1 MLRKFLYIAITKR
14 LCTIMRIIISQLFF
28 FLITLTTV
36 TSQAQ
41 SDELPNRLFKVHDTY
56 RETTLTQRRFKQ
68 KDILPLIAK
77 RQGNP
82 LYKIET
88 VGQSFEGRT
97 LQMIKVGTGKKK
109 VLLWTQM
116 HGDEPTATMASFD
129 IFNFL
134 EGKNDGFDDFRK
146 ELLEKTTLYFVP
158 MLNPDGAERYQRR
171 TMQGIDMNRDAAS
184 RQTPEAVVLKGLVD
198 QLKPDYGFNLHD
210 QSPRYSAGR
219 SAKVATISFL
229 ATSYDYE
236 LNINPVRERSMQLI
250 VGMNKVLQ
258 KYIPGQVARYS
269 DDHEPRGFGDNVQK
283 WGTTLVLIE
292 SGGYVGDPEKQYIRK
307 LNFMAILSALDKI
320 ADNSLTKEKRDDYYK
335 IPENG
340 RWVYDLVV
348 RNATVKQSGKSFL
361 ADLGINR
368 NEVSYSNAT
377 KFFYYSKI
385 EDFGD
390 LHPQFGSEEI
400 DAKGLTIEK
409 GKVYPATYKNVSEV
423 SKLNALSLLKQG
435 YTYVRLASDS
445 NTRALGLYFT
455 TTPLHVLRSG
465 QAAPSGTPGLGNTA
479 TFILKKGAVVKY
491 AVING
496 FVYDLEDF
504 EAGKGN
510 GIIE

>member
-1 MLRKFLYIAITKR
+1 M
-14 LCTIMRIIISQLFF
+14 IMRIFISQLFF
-28 FLITLTTV
+28 FFITLTTV

-41 SDELPNRLFKVHDTY
+41 KDELPDRLFKIHDTY

-68 KDILPLIAK
+68 KDILPLLAK

-82 LYKIET
+82 LYNIET
-88 VGQSFEGRT
+88 VGESFEGRT

-146 ELLEKTTLYFVP
+146 DLLENTTLYFVP

-198 QLKPDYGFNLHD
+198 KLKPDYGFNLHD

-236 LNINPVRERSMQLI
+236 LSINPVRERSMQLI

-258 KYIPGQVARYS
+258 KYIPGQVARYA

-307 LNFMAILSALDKI
+307 LNFMAILSALNKI

-340 RWVYDLVV
+340 KWVYDLVV

-409 GKVYPATYKNVSEV
+409 GKVYPTTYKNVSEV

-435 YTYVRLASDS
+435 YTYVRLTPDS

-465 QAAPSGTPGLGNTA
+465 QVAPSGTPGLGNTA
-479 TFILKKGAVVKY
+479 TFILKKGSVVKY

-496 FVYDLEDF
+496 FVYDLDDF
-504 EAGKGN
+504 EAGDGN

>member
-1 MLRKFLYIAITKR
+1 
-14 LCTIMRIIISQLFF
+14 MRSFISQLLFS
-28 FLITLTTV
+28 FLTLTT
-36 TSQAQ
+36 SISMAQ
-41 SDELPNRLFKVHDTY
+41 SADQARRLFDAHKNF
-56 RETTLTQRRFKQ
+56 REITLTQRRFKQ
-68 KDILPLIAK
+68 KDILPLIEK
-77 RQGNP
+77 RKSNN
-82 LYKIET
+82 LYKVES
-88 VGQSFEGRT
+88 VGQSFEGRDI
-97 LQMIKVGTGKKK
+97 QMLKIGNGAKK

-129 IFNFL
+129 IFNFF
-134 EGKNDGFDDFRK
+134 EAKNDGFDELRK
-146 ELLEKTTLYFVP
+146 AILDNTTLYFVP

-171 TMQGIDMNRDAAS
+171 TMQGIDMNRDAAA
-184 RQTPEAVVLKGLVD
+184 RQTPEAQILKGLVD
-198 QLKPDYGFNLHD
+198 KLKPDFGFNLHD

-219 SAKVATISFL
+219 SPKVATISFL

-236 LNINPVRERSMQLI
+236 LSINPVRERSMQLI
-250 VGMNKVLQ
+250 VGMNKILQ
-258 KYIPGQVARYS
+258 EYIPGQVARYS

-292 SGGYVGDPEKQYIRK
+292 SGGYVGDPEKQYIRQ
-307 LNFMAILSALDKI
+307 LNFMAILSALGSI
-320 ADNSLTKEKRDDYYK
+320 SDNSLKKENREDYYK

-348 RNATVKQSGKSFL
+348 RNANVKQAGKTFT

-368 NEVSYSNAT
+368 SEVSYSNAT

-390 LHPQFGSEEI
+390 LHPQYGSQEL
-400 DAKGLTIEK
+400 DAAGLTIEK
-409 GKVYPATYKNVSEV
+409 GKVYPTTYKNVSEV
-423 SKLNALSLLKQG
+423 SKLNALNLLKEG

-455 TTPLHVLRSG
+455 SSPLHILRSG

-479 TFILKKGAVVKY
+479 TFILKKEGKVKY

-496 FVYDLEDF
+496 FLYDLDNFKTGE
-504 EAGKGN
+504 GN

>member
-1 MLRKFLYIAITKR
+1 
-14 LCTIMRIIISQLFF
+14 MRSFISQLLFF
-28 FLITLTTV
+28 ILALTT
-36 TSQAQ
+36 SISMAQ
-41 SDELPNRLFKVHDTY
+41 SADQARRLFDAHKNF

-68 KDILPLIAK
+68 KDILPLIEK
-77 RQGNP
+77 RKGNS
-82 LYKIET
+82 LYKIES
-88 VGQSFEGRT
+88 VGQSFEGRDI
-97 LQMIKVGTGKKK
+97 QMLKIGNGAKK

-129 IFNFL
+129 IFNFF
-134 EGKNDGFDDFRK
+134 EGKNDGFDELRK
-146 ELLEKTTLYFVP
+146 TILDHTTLYFVP

-171 TMQGIDMNRDAAS
+171 TMQGIDMNRDAAA
-184 RQTPEAVVLKGLVD
+184 RQTPEAQILKGLVD
-198 QLKPDYGFNLHD
+198 KLKPDFGFNLHD

-219 SAKVATISFL
+219 SPKVATISFL

-236 LNINPVRERSMQLI
+236 LSINPVRERSMQLI
-250 VGMNKVLQ
+250 VGMNKILQ
-258 KYIPGQVARYS
+258 EYIPGQVARYS

-292 SGGYVGDPEKQYIRK
+292 SGGYVGDPEKQYIRQ
-307 LNFMAILSALDKI
+307 LNFIAILSALGTI
-320 ADNSLTKEKRDDYYK
+320 SDNSLTKENREEYYN

-348 RNATVKQSGKSFL
+348 RNANVKQAGKTFT

-368 NEVSYSNAT
+368 SEVSYSSAT

-390 LHPQFGSEEI
+390 LHPQYGSQEL
-400 DAKGLTIEK
+400 DAAGLTIEK
-409 GKVYPATYKNVSEV
+409 GKVYPTTYKNVSEV
-423 SKLNALSLLKQG
+423 SKLNALNLLKEG

-455 TTPLHVLRSG
+455 TSPLHILRSG

-479 TFILKKGAVVKY
+479 TFILKKGSKVKY

-496 FVYDLEDF
+496 FLYDLDNFKTGE
-504 EAGKGN
+504 GN

>member
-1 MLRKFLYIAITKR
+1 MKLSIKPFIFFITALTTIDSSAQSADQAKR
-14 LCTIMRIIISQLFF
+14 LFD
-28 FLITLTTV
+28 
-36 TSQAQ
+36 AHKNYK
-41 SDELPNRLFKVHDTY
+41 EA
-56 RETTLTQRRFKQ
+56 TLTQRRFKQ
-68 KDILPLIAK
+68 KDILPLIEK
-77 RQGNP
+77 RKSNS
-82 LYKIET
+82 LYSVESA
-88 VGQSFEGRT
+88 GQSFEGRNI
-97 LQMIKVGTGKKK
+97 QMLKLGKGSKK

-129 IFNFL
+129 MFNFF
-134 EGKNDGFDDFRK
+134 EGKNDGFDALRK
-146 ELLEKTTLYFVP
+146 KILDNTTLYFVP

-171 TMQGIDMNRDAAS
+171 TMQGIDMNRDAAA
-184 RQTPEAVVLKGLVD
+184 RQTPEAQILKGLVD
-198 QLKPDYGFNLHD
+198 KLKPDYGFNLHD

-236 LNINPVRERSMQLI
+236 LSINPVRERSMQLI
-250 VGMNKVLQ
+250 VGMNKILQ

-292 SGGYVGDPEKQYIRK
+292 SGGYVGDPEKQYIRQ
-307 LNFMAILSALDKI
+307 LNFMSILSALDVI
-320 ADNSLTKEKRDDYYK
+320 ADNSLTKENRDDYYK

-340 RWVYDLVV
+340 KWLYDLVV
-348 RNATVKQSGKSFL
+348 RNATVKQAGKSFT

-368 NEVSYSNAT
+368 NEVSYSNAS

-390 LHPQFGSEEI
+390 LHPQFGSQEL
-400 DAKGLTIEK
+400 DAQGFTIEK
-409 GKVYPATYKNVSEV
+409 GKVYPTTYKNVSEI
-423 SKLNALSLLKQG
+423 SKLNALNLLKEG
-435 YTYVRLASDS
+435 YTYVRLTPDS
-445 NTRALGLYFT
+445 NTRSLGLYFT
-455 TTPLHVLRSG
+455 TSPLHILRNG

-479 TFILKKGAVVKY
+479 TFILKKGGKVRY

-496 FVYDLEDF
+496 FVYDLDNFKSGE
-504 EAGKGN
+504 GN

>member
-1 MLRKFLYIAITKR
+1 LYIAITKWR
-14 LCTIMRIIISQLFF
+14 YTTMRIFVSHLLFL
-28 FLITLTTV
+28 LITLTTV
-36 TSQAQ
+36 QSQAQ
-41 SDELPNRLFKVHDTY
+41 SEDLARRLFNAHQTF
-56 RETTLTQRRFKQ
+56 REASLTQRRFKQ
-68 KDILPLIAK
+68 KDILPLISK

-82 LYKIET
+82 QYQIEK
-88 VGQSFEGRT
+88 VGESFEGRSI
-97 LQMIKVGTGKKK
+97 QMIKVGNGKKK
-109 VLLWTQM
+109 VLLWSQM

-134 EGKNDGFDDFRK
+134 EGKNDGFDSFRK
-146 ELLEKTTLYFVP
+146 DLLENTTLYFVP

-171 TMQGIDMNRDAAS
+171 TTQGIDMNRDAAA
-184 RQTPEAVVLKGLVD
+184 RQTPEAVILKGLVD
-198 QLKPDYGFNLHD
+198 KLKPDFGFNLHD

-219 SAKVATISFL
+219 SPKVATISFL

-236 LNINPVRERSMQLI
+236 LSINPVRERSMQLI

-292 SGGYVGDPEKQYIRK
+292 SGGYVGDPEKQYIRQ
-307 LNFMAILSALDKI
+307 LNFMAILSALGKI
-320 ADNSLTKEKRDDYYK
+320 SDNSLTKEKRDEYYD

-348 RNATVKQSGKSFL
+348 RNATVKQSGKSFT

-368 NEVSYSNAT
+368 SEVNYANAS

-390 LHPQFGSEEI
+390 LHPQYGSEEI
-400 DAKGLTIEK
+400 DATGLTIEK
-409 GKVYPATYKNVSEV
+409 GKVYPTTYKNVSEI
-423 SKLNALSLLKQG
+423 SKLNAKSLLREG
-435 YTYVRLASDS
+435 YTYVRLAADS

-455 TTPLHVLRSG
+455 TAPLHVLRSG
-465 QAAPSGTPGLGNTA
+465 QAAPTGTPGLGGTA
-479 TFILKKGAVVKY
+479 TFILKKAGKVKY

-496 FVYDLEDF
+496 FVHDLDDF
-504 EAGKGN
+504 EAEKGQ

>member
-1 MLRKFLYIAITKR
+1 MK
-14 LCTIMRIIISQLFF
+14 LFF
-28 FLITLTTV
+28 SRLFFLLITLV
-36 TSQAQ
+36 TSQSMAQ
-41 SDELPNRLFKVHDTY
+41 SDDLAQRLFKAHPTFK
-56 RETTLTQRRFKQ
+56 EAALTQRRFKQ
-68 KDILPLIAK
+68 KDILPLISN
-77 RQGNP
+77 RQGNAM
-82 LYKIET
+82 YTIEK
-88 VGQSFEGRT
+88 VGESFEGRT
-97 LQMIKVGTGKKK
+97 IQMIKVGTGKKK

-134 EGKNDGFDDFRK
+134 EGKNDGFDSFRK

-158 MLNPDGAERYQRR
+158 MLNPDGAEKYQRR
-171 TMQGIDMNRDAAS
+171 TMQGIDMNRDAAA
-184 RQTPEAVVLKGLVD
+184 RQTPEAVILKGLVD
-198 QLKPDYGFNLHD
+198 KLKPDYGFNLHD

-219 SAKVATISFL
+219 SPKVATISFL

-236 LNINPVRERSMQLI
+236 LSINDVRQRSMQLI
-250 VGMNKVLQ
+250 VGMNKILQ
-258 KYIPGQVARYS
+258 KYIPGQVARYA

-307 LNFMAILSALDKI
+307 LNFMAILSALGKI
-320 ADNSLTKEKRDDYYK
+320 ADNSLTKEKREDYYD

-340 RWVYDLVV
+340 RWLYDLVV
-348 RNATVKQSGKSFL
+348 RNATVRQSGKSFT

-390 LHPQFGSEEI
+390 LHPQYGSQEL
-400 DAKGLTIEK
+400 DAKGYSIEK
-409 GKVYPATYKNVSEV
+409 GKVYPTTYKNVSEI
-423 SKLNALSLLKQG
+423 SKLNALNLLKEG
-435 YTYVRLASDS
+435 YTYVRLAADA

-455 TTPLHVLRSG
+455 TTPLHILRSG
-465 QAAPSGTPGLGNTA
+465 QAAPSGVPGLGNTA
-479 TFILKKGAVVKY
+479 TFILKKGGKVKY

-496 FVYDLEDF
+496 FVHDLDNFGAE
-504 EAGKGN
+504 KGQ
-510 GIIE
+510 GIVE

>member
-1 MLRKFLYIAITKR
+1 MKSF
-14 LCTIMRIIISQLFF
+14 ISQLLFS
-28 FLITLTTV
+28 FLALTT
-36 TSQAQ
+36 SISMAQ
-41 SDELPNRLFKVHDTY
+41 SADQARRLFDTHKNF
-56 RETTLTQRRFKQ
+56 REATLTQRRFKQ
-68 KDILPLIAK
+68 KDILPLIEK
-77 RQGNP
+77 RKNND
-82 LYKIET
+82 LYKVES
-88 VGQSFEGRT
+88 VGQSFEGRDI
-97 LQMIKVGTGKKK
+97 QMLKIGNGAKK

-129 IFNFL
+129 IFNFF
-134 EGKNDGFDDFRK
+134 EAKNDGFDELRK
-146 ELLEKTTLYFVP
+146 TILDNTTLYFVP

-171 TMQGIDMNRDAAS
+171 TMQGIDMNRDAAA
-184 RQTPEAVVLKGLVD
+184 RQTPEAQILKGLVD
-198 QLKPDYGFNLHD
+198 KLKPDYGFNLHD

-219 SAKVATISFL
+219 SPKVATISFL

-236 LNINPVRERSMQLI
+236 LSINPVRERSMQLI
-250 VGMNKVLQ
+250 VGMNKILQ
-258 KYIPGQVARYS
+258 EYIPGQVARYS

-292 SGGYVGDPEKQYIRK
+292 SGGYVGDPEKQYIRQ
-307 LNFMAILSALDKI
+307 LNFMAILSALGTI
-320 ADNSLTKEKRDDYYK
+320 SDNSLTKENREEYYN

-348 RNATVKQSGKSFL
+348 RNASVRQSGKTFT

-390 LHPQFGSEEI
+390 LHPQYGSQEL
-400 DAKGLTIEK
+400 DATGLTIEK
-409 GKVYPATYKNVSEV
+409 GKVYPTICKNVSEV
-423 SKLNALSLLKQG
+423 SKLNALNLLREG

-455 TTPLHVLRSG
+455 TSPLHVLRSG

-479 TFILKKGAVVKY
+479 TFILKKAGKVRY

-496 FVYDLEDF
+496 FLYDLDNF
-504 EAGKGN
+504 KTGIGN
-510 GIIE
+510 GIVE

>member
-1 MLRKFLYIAITKR
+1 MRKF
-14 LCTIMRIIISQLFF
+14 ISQLFF
-28 FLITLTTV
+28 LLITLISFP
-36 TSQAQ
+36 SQAQ
-41 SDELPNRLFKVHDTY
+41 TEDLARRLFNVHETY
-56 RETTLTQRRFKQ
+56 REVSLTQRRFKQ
-68 KDILPLIAK
+68 KDILPLISK
-77 RQGNP
+77 RQGKP
-82 LYKIET
+82 LYQIEQ
-88 VGQSFEGRT
+88 VGESFEGRAI
-97 LQMIKVGTGKKK
+97 QMIKVGTGKRK
-109 VLLWTQM
+109 VLLWSQM
-116 HGDEPTATMASFD
+116 HGDEPTATMATFD

-134 EGKNDGFDDFRK
+134 EGKNDGFDSFRK
-146 ELLEKTTLYFVP
+146 DLLENTTLYFVP

-171 TMQGIDMNRDAAS
+171 TMQGIDMNRDAAA
-184 RQTPEAVVLKGLVD
+184 RQTPEAVILKGLVD
-198 QLKPDYGFNLHD
+198 KLKPDFGFNLHD

-219 SAKVATISFL
+219 SPKVATISFL

-236 LNINPVRERSMQLI
+236 LSINPVRERSMQLI

-292 SGGYVGDPEKQYIRK
+292 SGGYVGDPEKQYIRQ
-307 LNFMAILSALDKI
+307 LNFMAILSALGKI
-320 ADNSLTKEKRDDYYK
+320 SDNSLTKENREEYYD

-348 RNATVKQSGKSFL
+348 RNATVKQSGKSFT

-368 NEVSYSNAT
+368 SEVNYANAS

-390 LHPQFGSEEI
+390 LHPQYGSQEL
-400 DAKGLTIEK
+400 DATGLTIEK
-409 GKVYPATYKNVSEV
+409 GKVHPTTYKNVSEI
-423 SKLNALSLLKQG
+423 SKLNAKSLLREG
-435 YTYVRLASDS
+435 YTYVRLAADS

-455 TTPLHVLRSG
+455 TAPLHVLRAG
-465 QAAPSGTPGLGNTA
+465 QPVPTGTPGLGATA
-479 TFILKKGAVVKY
+479 TFILKKAGKVKY

-496 FVYDLEDF
+496 FVHDLDDF
-504 EAGKGN
+504 EAEKGQ

>member
-1 MLRKFLYIAITKR
+1 MRR
-14 LCTIMRIIISQLFF
+14 LISQLFF
-28 FLITLTTV
+28 LLITLITID
-36 TSQAQ
+36 SLAQ
-41 SDELPNRLFKVHDTY
+41 SEDLARRLFNVHETY
-56 RETTLTQRRFKQ
+56 REASLTQRRFKQ
-68 KDILPLIAK
+68 KDILPLISK
-77 RQGNP
+77 RQGNAA
-82 LYKIET
+82 YQIEN
-88 VGQSFEGRT
+88 VGESFEGRT
-97 LQMIKVGTGKKK
+97 IQMIKVGNGKKK

-134 EGKNDGFDDFRK
+134 EGKNDGFDTYRK
-146 ELLEKTTLYFVP
+146 KLLENTTLYFVP

-171 TMQGIDMNRDAAS
+171 TMQGIDMNRDAAA
-184 RQTPEAVVLKGLVD
+184 RQTPEAAILKGLVD
-198 QLKPDYGFNLHD
+198 RLKPDYGFNLHD
-210 QSPRYSAGR
+210 QLPRYSAGR
-219 SAKVATISFL
+219 SPKVATISFL

-236 LNINPVRERSMQLI
+236 LSINPVRERSMQLI
-250 VGMNKVLQ
+250 VGMNKILQ
-258 KYIPGQVARYS
+258 KYIPGQVARYA

-292 SGGYVGDPEKQYIRK
+292 SGGFVGDPEKQYIRQ

-320 ADNSLTKEKRDDYYK
+320 ADNSLTKEKREEYYD

-340 RWVYDLVV
+340 RWIYDLVV
-348 RNATVKQSGKSFL
+348 RNATVKQSGKSFT

-368 NEVSYSNAT
+368 NEINYANAS

-390 LHPQFGSEEI
+390 LHPQFGSQEI
-400 DAKGLTIEK
+400 DATGLTIEK
-409 GKVYPATYKNVSEV
+409 GKVYPTTYRNVSEI
-423 SKLNALSLLKQG
+423 SKLNARNLLKEG
-435 YTYVRLASDS
+435 YTYVRLAADS

-479 TFILKKGAVVKY
+479 TFVLKKAGKVKY

-496 FVYDLEDF
+496 FVHDLDDF
-504 EAGKGN
+504 EAEKGQ

>member
-1 MLRKFLYIAITKR
+1 MTLLFSELFL
-14 LCTIMRIIISQLFF
+14 LL
-28 FLITLTTV
+28 LTLTTV
-36 TSQAQ
+36 QSLAQ
-41 SDELPNRLFKVHDTY
+41 SDDLARRLFDAHPTY
-56 RETTLTQRRFKQ
+56 RETSLTQRRFKQ

-77 RQGNP
+77 RQGNA
-82 LYKIET
+82 LYQIEK
-88 VGQSFEGRT
+88 VGESFEGRT
-97 LQMIKVGTGKKK
+97 IQMLKVGTGKKK

-134 EGKNDGFDDFRK
+134 EGKNDGFDSFRK
-146 ELLEKTTLYFVP
+146 ELLANTTLYFVP

-171 TMQGIDMNRDAAS
+171 TVQGIDMNRDAAA
-184 RQTPEAVVLKGLVD
+184 RQTPEGVILKGLVD
-198 QLKPDYGFNLHD
+198 KLKPDYGFNLHD

-219 SAKVATISFL
+219 SPKVATISFL

-236 LNINPVRERSMQLI
+236 LSVNKVRERSMQLI

-258 KYIPGQVARYS
+258 NYIPGQVARYA

-307 LNFMAILSALDKI
+307 LNFMAILSALGTI
-320 ADNSLTKEKRDDYYK
+320 SDNSLTKENREKYYD

-348 RNATVKQSGKSFL
+348 RNATVKQAGKSFTV
-361 ADLGINR
+361 DFGINR

-390 LHPQFGSEEI
+390 LHPQYGSQEI
-400 DAKGLTIEK
+400 DATGLTVEK
-409 GKVYPATYKNVSEV
+409 GKVYPTTYKNVTEV
-423 SKLNALSLLKQG
+423 SKLNALDLLKQG

-455 TTPLHVLRSG
+455 TTPLHILRSG

-479 TFILKKGAVVKY
+479 TFILKKEGKVKY

-496 FVYDLEDF
+496 FVHDLDKFSAE
-504 EAGKGN
+504 KGQ
-510 GIIE
+510 GIVE

>member
-1 MLRKFLYIAITKR
+1 MKLFFSR
-14 LCTIMRIIISQLFF
+14 LFF
-28 FLITLTTV
+28 FLITLV
-36 TSQAQ
+36 TSQSMAQ
-41 SDELPNRLFKVHDTY
+41 SDELAQKLFKAHSTFK
-56 RETTLTQRRFKQ
+56 EATLTQRRFKQ
-68 KDILPLIAK
+68 KDILPLISK
-77 RQGNP
+77 RLGNP
-82 LYKIET
+82 MYTIEK
-88 VGQSFEGRT
+88 VGESFEGRT
-97 LQMIKVGTGKKK
+97 IQMLKVGTGKKK

-129 IFNFL
+129 MFNFL
-134 EGKNDGFDDFRK
+134 EGKNDGFDSFRK

-171 TMQGIDMNRDAAS
+171 TMQGIDMNRDAAA
-184 RQTPEAVVLKGLVD
+184 RQTPEAVILKGLVD
-198 QLKPDYGFNLHD
+198 KLKPDYGFNLHD

-219 SAKVATISFL
+219 SPKVATISFL

-236 LNINPVRERSMQLI
+236 LSINDVRQRSMQLI
-250 VGMNKVLQ
+250 VGMNKILQ

-292 SGGYVGDPEKQYIRK
+292 SGGYVGDPEKQYIRQ
-307 LNFMAILSALDKI
+307 LNFMAILSALGKI
-320 ADNSLTKEKRDDYYK
+320 ADNSLTKEKRDDYYD

-348 RNATVKQSGKSFL
+348 RNATVRQAGKSFTT
-361 ADLGINR
+361 DLGINR

-390 LHPQFGSEEI
+390 LHPQYGSQEI
-400 DAKGLTIEK
+400 DAQGYTIEK
-409 GKVYPATYKNVSEV
+409 GKVYPTTYKNVSEI
-423 SKLNALSLLKQG
+423 SKLNALNLLREG
-435 YTYVRLASDS
+435 YTYVRLAADA

-455 TTPLHVLRSG
+455 TTPLHILRSG
-465 QAAPSGTPGLGNTA
+465 QPAPSGVPGLGNTA
-479 TFILKKGAVVKY
+479 TFILKKGGKVKY

-496 FVYDLEDF
+496 FVHDLDNFTAE
-504 EAGKGN
+504 KGQ
-510 GIIE
+510 GIVE

>member
-1 MLRKFLYIAITKR
+1 MKLF
-14 LCTIMRIIISQLFF
+14 ISQLFF
-28 FLITLTTV
+28 FFIILTTV
-36 TSQAQ
+36 ESKAQ
-41 SDELPNRLFKVHDTY
+41 SGELADRLYNAHETY
-56 RETTLTQRRFKQ
+56 KESTLTQRRFKQ

-82 LYKIET
+82 LYIIEKA
-88 VGQSFEGRT
+88 GDSFEGRSI
-97 LQMIKVGTGKKK
+97 QMITAGKGKKK

-116 HGDEPTATMASFD
+116 HGDEPTATMATFD
-129 IFNFL
+129 ILNFL

-171 TMQGIDMNRDAAS
+171 TVQGIDMNRDAAA
-184 RQTPEAVVLKGLVD
+184 RQTPEAVILKGLVD
-198 QLKPDYGFNLHD
+198 QLKPDFGFNLHD

-219 SAKVATISFL
+219 SPKTAAISFL

-236 LNINPVRERSMQLI
+236 LSINAVRERSMQLI
-250 VGMNKVLQ
+250 VGMNKILQ

-320 ADNSLTKEKRDDYYK
+320 ADNSLTKEKRDNYYD

-340 RWVYDLVV
+340 RWLYDLVV
-348 RNATVKQSGKSFL
+348 RNAVVKQSGKSFT

-368 NEVSYSNAT
+368 NEVNYANAS

-390 LHPQFGSEEI
+390 LHPQYGSQEI
-400 DAKGLTIEK
+400 DAAGLTVEK
-409 GKVYPATYKNVSEV
+409 GKVYPTTYKNLGEI
-423 SKLNALSLLKQG
+423 SKLNAFNLLKEG
-435 YTYVRLASDS
+435 YTYIRLAPDAG
-445 NTRALGLYFT
+445 TRSLGLYFT
-455 TTPLHVLRSG
+455 ASPLHVLRSG
-465 QAAPSGTPGLGNTA
+465 QPTPTGTPGLGNTA
-479 TFILKKGAVVKY
+479 TFVLKKGSKVKY
-491 AVING
+491 AVVNG
-496 FVYDLEDF
+496 FVYDMENYS
-504 EAGKGN
+504 AAKGQ

>member
-1 MLRKFLYIAITKR
+1 MTKP
-14 LCTIMRIIISQLFF
+14 IILPLFF
-28 FLITLTTV
+28 LLITLITV
-36 TSQAQ
+36 DSQAQ
-41 SDELPNRLFKVHDTY
+41 SQALADRLFKVHETY
-56 RETTLTQRRFKQ
+56 REQSLTQRRFKQ
-68 KDILPLIAK
+68 KDILPLISK
-77 RQGNP
+77 RQGNAM
-82 LYKIET
+82 YQIEK
-88 VGQSFEGRT
+88 VGESFEGRT
-97 LQMIKVGTGKKK
+97 IQMLKIGNGKKK

-134 EGKNDGFDDFRK
+134 EGKNDGFDDLRK
-146 ELLEKTTLYFVP
+146 KLLDNTTLYFVP

-171 TMQGIDMNRDAAS
+171 TMQGIDMNRDAAA
-184 RQTPEAVVLKGLVD
+184 RQTPEAQILKGLVD
-198 QLKPDYGFNLHD
+198 RLKPDYGFNLHD

-219 SAKVATISFL
+219 SQKVATISFL

-236 LNINPVRERSMQLI
+236 LSINDVRERSMQLI

-258 KYIPGQVARYS
+258 KYIPGQVARYA

-292 SGGYVGDPEKQYIRK
+292 SGGYVGDPEKQYIRQ

-320 ADNSLTKEKRDDYYK
+320 SDNSLTKEKRDEYYN

-348 RNATVKQSGKSFL
+348 RNATVRQSGKSFT

-368 NEVSYSNAT
+368 NEISYSNAT

-390 LHPQFGSEEI
+390 LHPQYGSQEL
-400 DAKGLTIEK
+400 DATGLTIEK
-409 GKVYPATYKNVSEV
+409 GKVYPTAYKNVSEI
-423 SKLNALSLLKQG
+423 SKLNALNLLREG
-435 YTYVRLASDS
+435 YTYVRLAPDA

-455 TTPLHVLRSG
+455 TTPLHILRSG
-465 QAAPSGTPGLGNTA
+465 QAVPSGTPGLGNTA
-479 TFILKKGAVVKY
+479 TFILKKAGKVKY

-496 FVYDLEDF
+496 FVHDLDDF
-504 EAGKGN
+504 NAEKGQ
-510 GIIE
+510 GIVE